1 MARSKIFQVRLSDK
15 EREMLR
21 ALAQADGLAEA
32 DYVRTQ
38 IIVLFK
44 ASGLELK

>member
-1 MARSKIFQVRLSDK
+1 MARSNIFQVRLSDK
-15 EREMLR
+15 EREMLK
-21 ALAQADGLAEA
+21 ALAEADGLTEA

-44 ASGLELK
+44 ASGLQIK